1 MFSVERNFLF
11 QSFLAITLQRD
22 DSEKPEFVLLWLE
35 TQSKEGQKRKKEP
48 KLIMNAGHTW

>member
-11 QSFLAITLQRD
+11 QSFLAITLQRN

-48 KLIMNAGHTW
+48 KLIMNAGHTG